1 MDALRAACCKQS
13 APCSF
18 ANPFLPP
25 FPCRLQSL
33 GRLCADI
40 QSGQT
45 NVQQLVSTL
54 PLPAEAQQRVATM
67 LQQMVQPSRPANG
80 ATQGT
85 GSAQQAGT
93 AGSAPAGVQVP
104 GVLQKPALHQ
114 MGSGGGMQL
123 GSGGLTPQVSPNAVA
138 GMSAFAAAAQRPL
151 SASPVLQKVTADD
164 VAPVHKQLPP
174 IRTSSLTLPDA
185 ARRAASQQ
193 LHPAAV
199 PAAAGALQQGQAAA
213 PKQQAQPAGQ
223 QVRQQTQQPAAQ
235 LVQPALQPAQ
245 QPQPAA
251 QQAAPAQPP
260 TQKAPAQPAQQVQA
274 EQQAVAA
281 PPPQQVQPDQAQ
293 PDQLAGAKR
302 KAPEADAAAAP
313 EALPNGGD
321 AQQQQEDG
329 SPEQPAAKQPR
340 TDSAGCAPAA
350 GPGPSD
356 GLTGAAS

>member
-18 ANPFLPP
+18 ANPFLLP
-25 FPCRLQSL
+25 FPCLLQSL

-80 ATQGT
+80 ATQGP

-93 AGSAPAGVQVP
+93 AGSAPAGGRVP
-104 GVLQKPALHQ
+104 GVLQKPTLRQ
-114 MGSGGGMQL
+114 MGSSGGMQL
-123 GSGGLTPQVSPNAVA
+123 GSGGLTPQVSPSAVA

-193 LHPAAV
+193 LPPAAV
-199 PAAAGALQQGQAAA
+199 SAAAAALQ
-213 PKQQAQPAGQ
+213 QQAQPAAQLAQPAGHQ
-223 QVRQQTQQPAAQ
+223 AQRPAAQ
-235 LVQPALQPAQ
+235 PVQPALQPAQ
-245 QPQPAA
+245 QPHPAA
-251 QQAAPAQPP
+251 QQAAQAQTP
-260 TQKAPAQPAQQVQA
+260 TQEAPAQPAQQEQP

-281 PPPQQVQPDQAQ
+281 PPAQQVPPDQAQ

-302 KAPEADAAAAP
+302 KAPEADGAAAP

-321 AQQQQEDG
+321 AQQQEDG

-340 TDSAGCAPAA
+340 TASGGGAPAA

-356 GLTGAAS
+356 GVAGAAS